1 MLPFVIIRRIML
13 IIVEGIDRVGKT
25 TLCNMLKDKLGFK
38 IYKHKNDNFNYSKMD
53 NDNETDKM
61 LQLLDLYEQIGSDVN
76 IVFDRFHWSDFVYG
90 KIERNY
96 NEDKAVSNLYKIT
109 KRLNDLNALVI
120 FVKPTNLCESSKQHG
135 RNLSMY
141 NRSMEECF
149 KRSES
154 IIREVMTD
162 YTGLQ
167 SVVEKV
173 KEIMEEN

>member
-1 MLPFVIIRRIML
+1 ML

-61 LQLLDLYEQIGSDVN
+61 MQLLDLYEQIGSDVN

-120 FVKPTNLCESSKQHG
+120 FVQPTNI
-135 RNLSMY
+135 
-141 NRSMEECF
+141 NRSSSEHGKSLLLYNYEMEGCF
-149 KRSES
+149 ERSDLS
-154 IIREVMTD
+154 KIKTNYNNLND
-162 YTGLQ
+162 
-167 SVVEKV
+167 VVEFVAEELYKEKKNV
-173 KEIMEEN
+173 KYITIQ

>member
-1 MLPFVIIRRIML
+1 ML

-38 IYKHKNDNFNYSKMD
+38 IYKHKNNNFNYSKMD

-96 NEDKAVSNLYKIT
+96 NED
-109 KRLNDLNALVI
+109 
-120 FVKPTNLCESSKQHG
+120 
-135 RNLSMY
+135 
-141 NRSMEECF
+141 
-149 KRSES
+149 
-154 IIREVMTD
+154 IIL
-162 YTGLQ
+162 G
-167 SVVEKV
+167 
-173 KEIMEEN
+173 

>member
-96 NEDKAVSNLYKIT
+96 NEDKAVQ
-109 KRLNDLNALVI
+109 
-120 FVKPTNLCESSKQHG
+120 PTNLCESSKQHG
-135 RNLSMY
+135 RNLYMY
-141 NRSMEECF
+141 NRSMEACF
-149 KRSES
+149 KCSKS

-173 KEIMEEN
+173 KEIIMEEN

>member
-1 MLPFVIIRRIML
+1 MLPFAIIRRITL

-120 FVKPTNLCESSKQHG
+120 FVQPTNLCESSKQHG
-135 RNLSMY
+135 KDLIKHAELFEAVFDDSKIKKFKCDYNTLSDAVRWAINNGEY
-141 NRSMEECF
+141 
-149 KRSES
+149 
-154 IIREVMTD
+154 
-162 YTGLQ
+162 
-167 SVVEKV
+167 
-173 KEIMEEN
+173 